1 MRPVEGGRQLVD
13 LRFQDV
19 DAFEQASGPVFQVLL
34 QNKTVDELDLTSLHD
49 LETARRAQIDQL
61 TAVDN
66 LREVQIQERVV
77 EVLAEILEPEDRL
90 VLDELRLVK
99 VGALGCKR

>member
-19 DAFEQASGPVFQVLL
+19 DAFKQASGPVFQVLL
-34 QNKTVDELDLTSLHD
+34 QYKTIHKLDLTPLHD
-49 LETARRAQIDQL
+49 LETARRAQIDEL
-61 TAVDN
+61 PPIDD
-66 LREVQIQERVV
+66 LHEVQIQERIV
-77 EVLAEILEPEDRL
+77 EVLTKILKPEDRL

-99 VGALGCKR
+99 VGALR